1 MGSSSPNAAGFGME
15 EGAARRASICREH
28 PRQPALL
35 QSPVAPRRS
44 LGPGV
49 RVPEGRARC
58 RSQGNLRRG
67 VVVRG
72 LVGAAVGT

>member
-1 MGSSSPNAAGFGME
+1 MGFSSPKAASFGME

-35 QSPVAPRRS
+35 QSPAAPRRS

-49 RVPEGRARC
+49 HVPEGTARC
-58 RSQGNLRRG
+58 RSRGNLRRG

-72 LVGAAVGT
+72 LVRAAAGT